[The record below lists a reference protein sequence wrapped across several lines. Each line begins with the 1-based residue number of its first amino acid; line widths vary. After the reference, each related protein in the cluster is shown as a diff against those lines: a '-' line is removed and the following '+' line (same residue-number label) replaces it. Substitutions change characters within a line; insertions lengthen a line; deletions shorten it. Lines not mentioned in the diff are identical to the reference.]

1 MVVGDVTTAVDV
13 LILGAGPGGYLAAIR
28 AAQLGRHVTLIEP
41 GPMGGTCL
49 NRGCIPL
56 KALIS
61 SSERYQQT
69 GLEELAQMGIRA
81 ETVSFDWG
89 QMQAWKGSVVGR
101 LSDGVRRL
109 MEGNKV
115 AVVKG

>member
-13 LILGAGPGGYLAAIR
+13 LVLGAGPGGYLAAIR
-28 AAQLGRHVTLIEP
+28 AAQLGRHVTLVEP
-41 GPMGGTCL
+41 GPAGGTCL

-69 GLEELAQMGIRA
+69 GQEELAQMGIRA
-81 ETVSFDWG
+81 ESVSFDWA
-89 QMQAWKGSVVGR
+89 QMQAWKQSVVER

-109 MEGNKV
+109 ISGNSIEMV
-115 AVVKG
+115 

>member
-28 AAQLGRHVTLIEP
+28 AAQLGRHVTLVEP

-109 MEGNKV
+109 MEGNEV
-115 AVVKG
+115 EVV